1 MTSVSAA
8 SGIVAQD
15 MCKSFDD
22 HLVLDKVS
30 LAVEEGTILAL
41 LGPNG
46 AGKTTMV
53 RILSTLIPADSGS
66 MRIAGHDVVTDP
78 DGVRAVIGVTGQ
90 FSAVDN
96 LLTGAENLQLMA
108 DLRHLGREAG
118 RRRVAELLEQ
128 FDLTDAAHKL
138 LSTYS
143 GGMRRR
149 LDLAM
154 TLVSKPRVIFLDE
167 PTTGLDPRSR
177 RTMWQ
182 IIRELATAGVTILL
196 TTQYLDEADQ
206 LADRIAVLDQGRI
219 VAEGTPAELKS
230 RIPGGHVRLHFAD
243 PHLLHSAS
251 ELLAAAAPD
260 EDQLVLQVPAD
271 GTVDSLRGL
280 LDELH
285 EARIS
290 VERLDDPYPGPR
302 RRVLR
307 RHRQPR
313 HRAAQRRPRTTR
325 STAVMTTL
333 AYTLSD
339 SRVMLRRN
347 LKHQLRY
354 PSMTVM
360 LIGIPIVL
368 LLLFVYVFGG
378 QLGAGL
384 GAHEGRSA
392 YLNYV
397 VPGLLLL
404 TVASAIQGTSIMVA
418 MDMTGGIIDRFRTMA
433 IARASVLTGHVLGSL
448 IQTLVAIAVLI
459 AVAFGLGFRSAA
471 GPLHWLAAIGI
482 LALFAFALIWL
493 AVALGLAAKS
503 VETASNTPMILIL
516 LPFLSSGFVST
527 ATMPTGLRQFAEYQ
541 PFTPVADTVR
551 GLLSGAAI
559 GDHAIAAIA
568 WSIGIAV
575 VAYLWAIRLY
585 NRRRAAEP
593 K

>member
-1 MTSVSAA
+1 MTRSAP
-8 SGIVAQD
+8 SDRTI
-15 MCKSFDD
+15 STF
-22 HLVLDKVS
+22 LVLH
-30 LAVEEGTILAL
+30 T
-41 LGPNG
+41 P
-46 AGKTTMV
+46 
-53 RILSTLIPADSGS
+53 
-66 MRIAGHDVVTDP
+66 VT
-78 DGVRAVIGVTGQ
+78 
-90 FSAVDN
+90 SAPN
-96 LLTGAENLQLMA
+96 LLAICTANVPTPPAAPLINTFCPGRICPLSLRPCKEVNAATG
-108 DLRHLGREAG
+108 
-118 RRRVAELLEQ
+118 
-128 FDLTDAAHKL
+128 TDAACSNVTL
-138 LSTYS
+138 LGFVTNADSEVHAYSAKAPRHEPKTSSPAWNRVTFLPTASTRPATS
-143 GGMRRR
+143 TPSRVVFGLRSPISPVPRGGGPAGRPDRGARPGQDRRR
-149 LDLAM
+149 RNPGRAE
-154 TLVSKPRVIFLDE
+154 E
-167 PTTGLDPRSR
+167 PHSR
-177 RTMWQ
+177 RPRPTPL
-182 IIRELATAGVTILL
+182 RRSPPAALGERAPSGSRTRPGPARPPGPGRRHRRLAPGPARRAARSPYLRRTAD
-196 TTQYLDEADQ
+196 Y
-206 LADRIAVLDQGRI
+206 
-219 VAEGTPAELKS
+219 
-230 RIPGGHVRLHFAD
+230 
-243 PHLLHSAS
+243 
-251 ELLAAAAPD
+251 
-260 EDQLVLQVPAD
+260 
-271 GTVDSLRGL
+271 
-280 LDELH
+280 
-285 EARIS
+285 
-290 VERLDDPYPGPR
+290 PYPGPR

-384 GAHEGRSA
+384 GAHEGRNA

-397 VPGLLLL
+397 VPGLLLI
-404 TVASAIQGTSIMVA
+404 TVASVVQGTSIMVA

-459 AVAFGLGFRSAA
+459 GVAFGLGFRSAA

-482 LALFAFALIWL
+482 LVLFAFALIWL

-503 VETASNTPMILIL
+503 VETASNTPMILFL
-516 LPFLSSGFVST
+516 LLFLSSGFVAT
-527 ATMPTGLRQFAEYQ
+527 ATMPPGLRQFAEYQ
-541 PFTPVADTVR
+541 PFPPVADTVR

-593 K
+593 H